1 MSGAPVTVAGEKMN
15 TNNQTNIIDPKVKLS
30 LLWIF
35 VVLNIAYA
43 DILSLMDATSPIRKI
58 MEGSPMPSGGLI
70 AGAIL
75 METSI
80 VMVILPWILPYKVN
94 RWVTILIAAIN
105 IFAVVTGGHGLYYVF
120 FASVEVVSMLLI
132 IWFAWKWTNSA
143 VKV

>member
-1 MSGAPVTVAGEKMN
+1 MN

>member
-1 MSGAPVTVAGEKMN
+1 MSGAPVTVAREKVN
-15 TNNQTNIIDPKVKLS
+15 TNKQITGIDPKVKLS